1 MESIIQLDNVYIY
14 IDDIVICGNTPEEVL
29 KKTKEVINKI
39 TSENFRV
46 NEEKSFLLSQE
57 LKLLGRVVSHQTV
70 KPDVEKLMGF
80 DFSAPVTCGK
90 DLQKILGFSL
100 FFSEFVPGYANYTQ
114 NLNTFQTKR
123 KVNDADVRE
132 DIRKLQYALY
142 HSTSLSE
149 FELDQT
155 RAKTILA
162 TDASRSAILGVL
174 YQYVEQLVHIK
185 ELEEDLER
193 KMYKYLVC
201 DLQKSP
207 DDFSIQKSSD
217 VSNYIKEKLRS
228 LGNNSHNSNT
238 TSNRLGLG
246 LPVPQEGETSGQGD
260 YILGERDLSGFT
272 TMKVKCY

>member
-1 MESIIQLDNVYIY
+1 MNILNQINTKEFGNLPRITKILKDVSKYKYYTKLDLKDGYCHLEIAEKDRDFLTFCFQGKKFRFRGCPFGLSWIPSYFQNVMESIIQLDDVYIY
-14 IDDIVICGNTPEEVL
+14 IDDIVICGNTQEEVL
-29 KKTKEVINKI
+29 KKTKEVIDKL

-90 DLQKILGFSL
+90 DLRKILGFSL

-114 NLNTFQTKR
+114 KLNTFQTKR

-155 RAKTILA
+155 RA
-162 TDASRSAILGVL
+162 
-174 YQYVEQLVHIK
+174 
-185 ELEEDLER
+185 
-193 KMYKYLVC
+193 
-201 DLQKSP
+201 
-207 DDFSIQKSSD
+207 
-217 VSNYIKEKLRS
+217 
-228 LGNNSHNSNT
+228 
-238 TSNRLGLG
+238 
-246 LPVPQEGETSGQGD
+246 
-260 YILGERDLSGFT
+260 
-272 TMKVKCY
+272 